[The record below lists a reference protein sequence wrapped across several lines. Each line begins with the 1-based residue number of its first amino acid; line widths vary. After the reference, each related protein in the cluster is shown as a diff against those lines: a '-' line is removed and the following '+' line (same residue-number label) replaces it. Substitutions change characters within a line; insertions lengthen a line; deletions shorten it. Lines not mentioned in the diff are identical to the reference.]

1 MEQIFKKWY
10 PYDNLDTMYDV
21 DDIWMRQDGYT
32 LILLPDGRYK
42 EELEGQRL
50 MFTWE
55 SIVSYQLSGEHYR
68 EDLWISDPKQ
78 AWSFWIGLFESSEKA
93 RQVRNTTY
101 LLSQDS
107 GITHVPMRS
116 QKSWWSV

>member
-68 EDLWISDPKQ
+68 EKIFGSPILSRHGLSGSDCLNPVKRPGKCGTLLIC
-78 AWSFWIGLFESSEKA
+78 SPRIPGLPM
-93 RQVRNTTY
+93 Y
-101 LLSQDS
+101 L
-107 GITHVPMRS
+107 
-116 QKSWWSV
+116 